1 MLLPMLTSQTMTFMS
16 MWNPDSCNILSNFIM
31 LSATSKCADFHKKN
45 RAERNPTQVVKMYGF
60 SQYLCSVFNV
70 LLLA

>member
-31 LSATSKCADFHKKN
+31 LSATSKCAELSDFHKKLGQK
-45 RAERNPTQVVKMYGF
+45 EILYK
-60 SQYLCSVFNV
+60 
-70 LLLA
+70 